1 MYIKKTLIRVTLL
14 LFFSSI
20 LSIQSTKAQTD
31 TSDYVFQPSFSVSGS
46 YAPFSFRAW
55 GKMLNSRHLF
65 LKLGYTHSEINL
77 FSFRTQLSS
86 DLILTGWLKFPID
99 GNNGDRESLYGFG
112 MIPLIATMPL
122 RNGKNYPFLTSS
134 LGFLVTQNHFPNRN
148 GARFNFLLGTGAG
161 YHFSAGRENSFQI
174 GYKIHHLS
182 NGYMATENPG
192 IDSIILFV
200 NFFFNP

>member
-1 MYIKKTLIRVTLL
+1 MYIKKTLIGVPLL
-14 LFFSSI
+14 LFFFSI
-20 LSIQSTKAQTD
+20 QPLQSIKAQSATTDPVFEPVLSI
-31 TSDYVFQPSFSVSGS
+31 SGS
-46 YAPFSFRAW
+46 YAPISFRAW

-65 LKLGYTHSEINL
+65 LKFGYVHSEIKL

-86 DLILTGWLKFPID
+86 ELILTGWLKYPID

-112 MIPLIATMPL
+112 MIPLIATTPL
-122 RNGKNYPFLTSS
+122 QNGQNYPFLTTS
-134 LGFLVTQNHFPNRN
+134 LGFLITQNHFPKKN

-161 YHFSAGRENSFQI
+161 YHFSTGRKNSFQV
-174 GYKIHHLS
+174 GYKIHHMS
-182 NGYMATENPG
+182 NGFMATENPG

>member
-1 MYIKKTLIRVTLL
+1 MYIKKTLVGVTLF
-14 LFFSSI
+14 LFFFSI
-20 LSIQSTKAQTD
+20 LSIQSTKAQTETTD
-31 TSDYVFQPSFSVSGS
+31 PVFQPSFSVSGS

-65 LKLGYTHSEINL
+65 FKLGYTHSEIDL

-122 RNGKNYPFLTSS
+122 RNGNNYPFLTSS
-134 LGFLVTQNHFPNRN
+134 VGFLVTQNHFPNKN

-161 YHFSAGRENSFQI
+161 YHFSTGRENSFQI
-174 GYKIHHLS
+174 GYKVHHLS